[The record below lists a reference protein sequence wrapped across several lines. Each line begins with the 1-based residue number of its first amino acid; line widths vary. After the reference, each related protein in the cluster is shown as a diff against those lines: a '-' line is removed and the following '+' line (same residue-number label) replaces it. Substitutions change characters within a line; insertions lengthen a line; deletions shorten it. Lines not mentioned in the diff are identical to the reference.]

1 MGDHAAANEEIWPSQ
16 NDVSQTAGNGKKLLE
31 NQWQELLGAL
41 TNSNFLH
48 AGGLLPASSGNLNM
62 DVPAC
67 QALISGR
74 FVDIPAATTLTAAAS
89 STNHVFLKLTR
100 DGGNLVTGAS
110 FEVNTTG
117 TAPADSVKIGTLVA
131 SGSAITSTTD
141 ARQIGPPALYR
152 GPIAV
157 GAGSTRSHEGDVTI
171 STNQNLSGVHFY
183 SGFSLNSGVTITV
196 PSSGRRLIIVATGTI
211 TITGTINS
219 VGAGGAGGAAGI
231 ALTSPGGDGGHGI
244 DQPGAAG
251 AASWAAGGAAGLA
264 LHHGIN
270 VGATTG
276 SAVPLLLDPFS
287 CYGGAGG
294 GGGGGG
300 TLTTYNGGAG
310 GTGGGSVILMAPA
323 VILDASSSIV
333 TSGDAGASGIG
344 DGGAG
349 GSAGAGNI
357 YIITRSYTDNGC
369 TFTQTP
375 NGVKQILLY

>member
-110 FEVNTTG
+110 FEVNPTG
-117 TAPADSVKIGTLVA
+117 TAPAASVKIGTLVA

-141 ARQIGPPALYR
+141 ARQIGPPSWLYR

-183 SGFSLNSGVTITV
+183 TDFTLNSGTTITV
-196 PSSGRRLIIVATGTI
+196 GTGKRRIVIIATGTI
-211 TITGTINS
+211 TINGVIEAS
-219 VGAGGAGGAAGI
+219 SAGAPGGAIASAG
-231 ALTSPGGDGGHGI
+231 LPGT
-244 DQPGAAG
+244 DQPGR
-251 AASWAAGGAAGLA
+251 ASVGEGGAVIVN
-264 LHHGIN
+264 GIGFG
-270 VGATTG
+270 VGDLSG
-276 SAVPLLLDPFS
+276 SDAFCLGDPLS
-287 CYGGAGG
+287 AMGSGG
-294 GGGGGG
+294 GGGGN
-300 TLTTYNGGAG
+300 TGAG
-310 GTGGGSVILMAPA
+310 GPGGASVVLIAPNVILG
-323 VILDASSSIV
+323 ASSTIN
-333 TSGDAGASGIG
+333 TSGSA
-344 DGGAG
+344 
-349 GSAGAGNI
+349 GSADGAQGGAGNI
-357 YIITRSYTDNGC
+357 YILTRSYTDNGC
-369 TFTQTP
+369 TFTQVP